1 MLIVK
6 AKFLGKSYGDYL
18 NSKIYELLVD
28 EVKFDRLN
36 FTEAVHYLQV
46 INKNIGAESRVLYSN
61 ANSFLANWEIV
72 DLKKISKSIYTK
84 FEDSLYNSYIREIN
98 INKILIN

>member
-28 EVKFDRLN
+28 DYGHSN
-36 FTEAVHYLQV
+36 YLQV

-72 DLKKISKSIYTK
+72 DLKKISKSIHTK